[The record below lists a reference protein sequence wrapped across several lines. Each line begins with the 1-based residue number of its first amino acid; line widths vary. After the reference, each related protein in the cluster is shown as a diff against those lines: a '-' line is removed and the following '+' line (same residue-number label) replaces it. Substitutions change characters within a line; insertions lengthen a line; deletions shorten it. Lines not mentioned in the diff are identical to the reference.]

1 MVSMSRQQ
9 SWRVRLRDFC
19 LPLTEV
25 LQQSVLIHLAL
36 LYLVGQASIAWGLQ
50 AASPVWLGG
59 LLAFSAASW
68 VMGGL
73 RLAVLVSLLSVSFLT
88 GNLSLQRVYAPDFP
102 PPHLRHLSLPQ
113 KVILEGWL
121 FQEPERG
128 PTRGR
133 LYLEAQRVWQ
143 DGQSQPATG
152 KVLVTVRHFQD
163 RKDPWQYGD
172 VMKLPLKLRI
182 PRNFQTPGSFDYA
195 GYLARRDIYLSAFVW
210 DAKKIKKVEL
220 ADREGTWLRHRIE
233 HVRRTVGGFFDEQ
246 PSAKSAAILR
256 ALIIGDKSRLDPG
269 LRDSF
274 TRVGVAH
281 VLAISG
287 LHIGLVATLAYG
299 AWWWLLA
306 RSQYVLLMWSV
317 PKLAALFTLPVV
329 LLYAGLAGGSVS
341 TLRAVIM
348 VAVFLTARLLDRE
361 GEVFRSLALA
371 ALIVSLI
378 WPGAVLDI
386 SFQLSFVAVLAILLG
401 LHRFQT
407 WRDNRDKAH
416 AVLLSP
422 WRRRL
427 QRWAGL
433 AILLGLHRFQ
443 IWRDNRDKARD
454 GDPSQWRQRIR
465 RWAGLYCLITLSATV
480 GTLPLVA
487 TYFHT
492 VPLVGFAANLL
503 VVPFLGSAAVVLGLV
518 ATALVFL
525 HMGAATLVVWCAG
538 AVVSLGVWM
547 VEAIAVLPFAAVHF
561 VTPTLFELILFYTL
575 CVSLLFFS
583 HFQPPWL
590 RRIFFSCLFSLV
602 LCDCTYWITQR
613 YFHTELRVSFLDVGQ
628 GDAAVVEFP
637 GSPVMVI
644 DGGGFTSQTF
654 DSGRAIVAPF
664 LWQKKIGQV
673 DTLVLSHPNLD
684 HYGGLEFLAEHFGVT
699 SFWFN
704 ADKRSKSQRFKRLMT
719 TLERNGVE
727 IRPLCSGSH
736 DQEINSV
743 RIQILHPPCSQTGL
757 DTNDASLVLRL
768 SHGDVDILF
777 SGDVETAGERILLS
791 TSAQLASEILKV
803 PHHGSRSSS
812 TLPFLEAVSPQVAI
826 ASLGHHN
833 RFRFP
838 APEVVDRYERQGVAL
853 LRTDQAGTITV
864 LSDGKSY
871 RVETF
876 LP

>member
-143 DGQSQPATG
+143 DGQSRPATG

-182 PRNFQTPGSFDYA
+182 PRNFQTPGSFDYE

-210 DAKKIKKVEL
+210 DAEKIKKVEL

-246 PSAKSAAILR
+246 LSAKSAAILR
-256 ALIIGDKSRLDPG
+256 ALIIGDKSRLDPE

-348 VAVFLTARLLDRE
+348 VAVFLTALLLDQKE
-361 GEVFRSLALA
+361 EVFRSLALA
-371 ALIVSLI
+371 ALSVSLI
-378 WPGAVLDI
+378 WPGAVFDV
-386 SFQLSFVAVLAILLG
+386 SFQLSFVAVLAIFLG
-401 LHRFQT
+401 LHRFRA
-407 WRDNRDKAH
+407 WWDNRDETR
-416 AVLLSP
+416 AVHLSP

-427 QRWAGL
+427 
-433 AILLGLHRFQ
+433 
-443 IWRDNRDKARD
+443 
-454 GDPSQWRQRIR
+454 R
-465 RWAGLYCLITLSATV
+465 RWAILYGLVSLSATV

-590 RRIFFSCLFSLV
+590 RRVFFSCLFSLV
-602 LCDCTYWITQR
+602 LCDGLYWITQR

-637 GSPVMVI
+637 GSHVMVI
-644 DGGGFTSQTF
+644 DGGGFMSQTF

-727 IRPLCSGSH
+727 IRPLCSGSQ

-768 SHGDVDILF
+768 SHGEVDILF

-838 APEVVDRYERQGVAL
+838 APKVVDRYERQGVAL

>member
-73 RLAVLVSLLSVSFLT
+73 RLTVLVSLLSISFLT

-152 KVLVTVRHFQD
+152 KVLITVRHFQD

-195 GYLARRDIYLSAFVW
+195 GYLARRDIYLTAFVW
-210 DAKKIKKVEL
+210 DAKKIKRVEL

-246 PSAKSAAILR
+246 LSAKSAAILR
-256 ALIIGDKSRLDPG
+256 ALIIGDKSRLDPE

-348 VAVFLTARLLDRE
+348 VAVFLTALLLDQKE
-361 GEVFRSLALA
+361 EVFRSLALA
-371 ALIVSLI
+371 ALSVSLI
-378 WPGAVLDI
+378 WLGAVFDV
-386 SFQLSFVAVLAILLG
+386 SFQLSFVAVLAIFLG
-401 LHRFQT
+401 LHRFRA
-407 WRDNRDKAH
+407 WWDNRDETR
-416 AVLLSP
+416 AVHLSP

-427 QRWAGL
+427 
-433 AILLGLHRFQ
+433 
-443 IWRDNRDKARD
+443 
-454 GDPSQWRQRIR
+454 R
-465 RWAGLYCLITLSATV
+465 RWAILYGLVSLSATV

-590 RRIFFSCLFSLV
+590 RRVFFSCLFSLV
-602 LCDCTYWITQR
+602 LCDGLYWITQR

-637 GSPVMVI
+637 GSHVMVI
-644 DGGGFTSQTF
+644 DGGGFMSQTF

-684 HYGGLEFLAEHFGVT
+684 HYGGLEFLAEHLGVT

-727 IRPLCSGSH
+727 IRPLCSGSQ

-743 RIQILHPPCSQTGL
+743 RIQILHPPCGQTGL

-768 SHGDVDILF
+768 SHGEVDILF

-803 PHHGSRSSS
+803 PHHGSQSSS

-838 APEVVDRYERQGVAL
+838 APKVVDRYKRRGVEL

>member
-36 LYLVGQASIAWGLQ
+36 LYLVGQAGIAWGLQ

-143 DGQSQPATG
+143 DGQSRPATG

-210 DAKKIKKVEL
+210 DAEKIKKVEL

-246 PSAKSAAILR
+246 LSAKSAAILR
-256 ALIIGDKSRLDPG
+256 ALIIGDKSRLDPE

-317 PKLAALFTLPVV
+317 PKLAAFFTLPVV

-348 VAVFLTARLLDRE
+348 VAVFLTALLLDQKE
-361 GEVFRSLALA
+361 EVFRSLALA
-371 ALIVSLI
+371 ALSVSLI
-378 WPGAVLDI
+378 WPGAVFDV
-386 SFQLSFVAVLAILLG
+386 SFQLSFVAVLAIFLG
-401 LHRFQT
+401 LHRFRA
-407 WRDNRDKAH
+407 WWDNRDETR
-416 AVLLSP
+416 AVHLSP

-427 QRWAGL
+427 
-433 AILLGLHRFQ
+433 
-443 IWRDNRDKARD
+443 
-454 GDPSQWRQRIR
+454 R
-465 RWAGLYCLITLSATV
+465 RWAILYGLVSLSATV

-590 RRIFFSCLFSLV
+590 RRVFFSCLFSLV

-637 GSPVMVI
+637 GSHVMVI
-644 DGGGFTSQTF
+644 DGGGFMSQTF

-684 HYGGLEFLAEHFGVT
+684 HYGGLEFLAEHLGVT

-727 IRPLCSGSH
+727 IRPLCSGSQ

-768 SHGDVDILF
+768 SHGEVDILF

-838 APEVVDRYERQGVAL
+838 APKVVDRYERQGVAL

>member
-143 DGQSQPATG
+143 DGQARPATG

-182 PRNFQTPGSFDYA
+182 PRNFHTPGSFDYE
-195 GYLARRDIYLSAFVW
+195 GYLARRDIYLTAFVW
-210 DAKKIKKVEL
+210 DDKNIEKVGL
-220 ADREGTWLRHRIE
+220 TGTELRHRIE
-233 HVRRTVGGFFDEQ
+233 NIRRTVGVFFDEHL
-246 PSAKSAAILR
+246 SATPAAILR
-256 ALIIGDKSRLDPG
+256 ALIIGDKSRLDPE

-348 VAVFLTARLLDRE
+348 VAVFLTALLLDQKE
-361 GEVFRSLALA
+361 EVFRSLALA
-371 ALIVSLI
+371 ALSVSLI
-378 WPGAVLDI
+378 WPGAVFDV
-386 SFQLSFVAVLAILLG
+386 SFQLSFVAVLAIFLG
-401 LHRFQT
+401 LHRFRA
-407 WRDNRDKAH
+407 WWDNRDETR
-416 AVLLSP
+416 AVHLSP

-427 QRWAGL
+427 
-433 AILLGLHRFQ
+433 
-443 IWRDNRDKARD
+443 
-454 GDPSQWRQRIR
+454 R
-465 RWAGLYCLITLSATV
+465 RWTVIYGLVSLSATV

-492 VPLVGFAANLL
+492 IPLVGFAANLL

-518 ATALVFL
+518 ATALVFI
-525 HMGAATLVVWCAG
+525 HTGAATLVVWCAG
-538 AVVSLGVWM
+538 AVVSLGVWV

-590 RRIFFSCLFSLV
+590 RRVFFSCLFSLV

-613 YFHTELRVSFLDVGQ
+613 YFHTDLRVSFLDVGQ

-637 GSPVMVI
+637 GSHVMVI
-644 DGGGFTSQTF
+644 DGGGFMSQTF

-684 HYGGLEFLAEHFGVT
+684 HYGGLEFLAEHLGVT

-727 IRPLCSGSH
+727 IRPLCSGSQ

-768 SHGDVDILF
+768 SHGEVDILF

-838 APEVVDRYERQGVAL
+838 APKVVDRYERQGVAL

>member
-1 MVSMSRQQ
+1 MVHP
-9 SWRVRLRDFC
+9 
-19 LPLTEV
+19 LPVATATP
-25 LQQSVLIHLAL
+25 S
-36 LYLVGQASIAWGLQ
+36 
-50 AASPVWLGG
+50 LGRSSTG
-59 LLAFSAASW
+59 
-68 VMGGL
+68 
-73 RLAVLVSLLSVSFLT
+73 LVS
-88 GNLSLQRVYAPDFP
+88 
-102 PPHLRHLSLPQ
+102 
-113 KVILEGWL
+113 
-121 FQEPERG
+121 
-128 PTRGR
+128 
-133 LYLEAQRVWQ
+133 
-143 DGQSQPATG
+143 
-152 KVLVTVRHFQD
+152 
-163 RKDPWQYGD
+163 
-172 VMKLPLKLRI
+172 
-182 PRNFQTPGSFDYA
+182 
-195 GYLARRDIYLSAFVW
+195 
-210 DAKKIKKVEL
+210 
-220 ADREGTWLRHRIE
+220 
-233 HVRRTVGGFFDEQ
+233 
-246 PSAKSAAILR
+246 
-256 ALIIGDKSRLDPG
+256 
-269 LRDSF
+269 
-274 TRVGVAH
+274 
-281 VLAISG
+281 
-287 LHIGLVATLAYG
+287 
-299 AWWWLLA
+299 
-306 RSQYVLLMWSV
+306 
-317 PKLAALFTLPVV
+317 
-329 LLYAGLAGGSVS
+329 
-341 TLRAVIM
+341 
-348 VAVFLTARLLDRE
+348 
-361 GEVFRSLALA
+361 
-371 ALIVSLI
+371 
-378 WPGAVLDI
+378 
-386 SFQLSFVAVLAILLG
+386 
-401 LHRFQT
+401 
-407 WRDNRDKAH
+407 
-416 AVLLSP
+416 
-422 WRRRL
+422 
-427 QRWAGL
+427 
-433 AILLGLHRFQ
+433 
-443 IWRDNRDKARD
+443 
-454 GDPSQWRQRIR
+454 
-465 RWAGLYCLITLSATV
+465 LSATV

-590 RRIFFSCLFSLV
+590 RRVFFSCLFSLV
-602 LCDCTYWITQR
+602 LCDGLYWITQR

-684 HYGGLEFLAEHFGVT
+684 HYGGLEFLAEHLGVT

-743 RIQILHPPCSQTGL
+743 RIQILHPPCGQTGL

-768 SHGDVDILF
+768 SHGEVDILF

-838 APEVVDRYERQGVAL
+838 APKVVDRYERQG
-853 LRTDQAGTITV
+853 RGTAQNGPGG
-864 LSDGKSY
+864 DDNGA
-871 RVETF
+871 E
-876 LP
+876 

>member
-59 LLAFSAASW
+59 LLAFSVASW

-143 DGQSQPATG
+143 DGQSRPATG

-246 PSAKSAAILR
+246 LSAKSAAILR
-256 ALIIGDKSRLDPG
+256 ALIIGDKSRLDPE

-306 RSQYVLLMWSV
+306 RSQYVLLIWTV
-317 PKLAALFTLPVV
+317 PKLAAFFTLPVV

-348 VAVFLTARLLDRE
+348 VAVFLTALLLDQKE
-361 GEVFRSLALA
+361 EVFRSLALA
-371 ALIVSLI
+371 ALSVSLI
-378 WPGAVLDI
+378 WPGAVFDV
-386 SFQLSFVAVLAILLG
+386 SFQLSFVAVLAIFLG
-401 LHRFQT
+401 LHRFRA
-407 WRDNRDKAH
+407 WWDNRDETR
-416 AVLLSP
+416 AVHPSP

-427 QRWAGL
+427 
-433 AILLGLHRFQ
+433 
-443 IWRDNRDKARD
+443 
-454 GDPSQWRQRIR
+454 R
-465 RWAGLYCLITLSATV
+465 RWAILYGLVSLSATV

-590 RRIFFSCLFSLV
+590 RRVFFSCLFSLV
-602 LCDCTYWITQR
+602 LCDGLYWITQR

-628 GDAAVVEFP
+628 GDAAVIEFP
-637 GSPVMVI
+637 DSHVMVI
-644 DGGGFTSQTF
+644 DGGGFMSQTF

-727 IRPLCSGSH
+727 IRPLCSGSQ

-768 SHGDVDILF
+768 SHGEVDILF

-838 APEVVDRYERQGVAL
+838 APKVVDRYERQGVAL

>member
-59 LLAFSAASW
+59 LLAFSVASW

-143 DGQSQPATG
+143 DGQSRPATG

-246 PSAKSAAILR
+246 LSAKSAAILR
-256 ALIIGDKSRLDPG
+256 ALIIGDKSRLDPE

-306 RSQYVLLMWSV
+306 RSQYVLLIWTV
-317 PKLAALFTLPVV
+317 PKLAAFFTLPVV

-348 VAVFLTARLLDRE
+348 VAVFLTALLLDQKE
-361 GEVFRSLALA
+361 EVFRSLALA
-371 ALIVSLI
+371 ALSVSLI
-378 WPGAVLDI
+378 WPGAVFDV
-386 SFQLSFVAVLAILLG
+386 SFQLSFVAVLAIFLG
-401 LHRFQT
+401 LHRFRA
-407 WRDNRDKAH
+407 WWDNRDETR
-416 AVLLSP
+416 AVHPSP

-427 QRWAGL
+427 
-433 AILLGLHRFQ
+433 
-443 IWRDNRDKARD
+443 
-454 GDPSQWRQRIR
+454 R
-465 RWAGLYCLITLSATV
+465 RWAILYGLVSLSATV

-590 RRIFFSCLFSLV
+590 RRVFFSCLFSLV
-602 LCDCTYWITQR
+602 LCDGLYWITQR

-628 GDAAVVEFP
+628 GDAAVIEFP
-637 GSPVMVI
+637 DSHVMVI
-644 DGGGFTSQTF
+644 DGGGFMSQTF

-727 IRPLCSGSH
+727 IRPLCSGSQ

-768 SHGDVDILF
+768 SHGEVDILF

-838 APEVVDRYERQGVAL
+838 APQVVDRYERQGVAL

>member
-143 DGQSQPATG
+143 DGQSRPATG

-246 PSAKSAAILR
+246 LSAKSAAILR
-256 ALIIGDKSRLDPG
+256 ALIIGDKSRLDPE

-348 VAVFLTARLLDRE
+348 VAVFLTALLLDQKE
-361 GEVFRSLALA
+361 EVFRSLALA
-371 ALIVSLI
+371 ALSVSLI
-378 WPGAVLDI
+378 WPGAVFDV
-386 SFQLSFVAVLAILLG
+386 SFQLSFVAVLAIFLG
-401 LHRFQT
+401 LHRFRA
-407 WRDNRDKAH
+407 WWDNRDETR
-416 AVLLSP
+416 AVHPSP

-427 QRWAGL
+427 
-433 AILLGLHRFQ
+433 
-443 IWRDNRDKARD
+443 
-454 GDPSQWRQRIR
+454 R
-465 RWAGLYCLITLSATV
+465 RWAILYGLVSLSATV

-590 RRIFFSCLFSLV
+590 RRVFFSCLFSLV
-602 LCDCTYWITQR
+602 LCDGLYWITQR

-637 GSPVMVI
+637 GSHVMVI
-644 DGGGFTSQTF
+644 DGGGFMSQTF

-727 IRPLCSGSH
+727 IRPLCSGSQ

-768 SHGDVDILF
+768 SHGEVDILF

-838 APEVVDRYERQGVAL
+838 APKVVDRYERQGVAL

>member
-1 MVSMSRQQ
+1 MSRQPSRPVSLAGLRLTRLLEQ
-9 SWRVRLRDFC
+9 SI
-19 LPLTEV
+19 
-25 LQQSVLIHLAL
+25 LIHLAL
-36 LYLVGQASIAWGLQ
+36 VYLLGQAGLAWGWPATAPL
-50 AASPVWLGG
+50 WLGG
-59 LLAFSAASW
+59 LLTLSVAGW
-68 VMGGL
+68 IVGGL
-73 RLAVLVSLLSVSFLT
+73 RLAVVVSLLSGAFLV
-88 GNLSLQRVYAPDFP
+88 GNLTLHRVYAPDFP
-102 PPHLRHLSLPQ
+102 PHHLRQLALPQ
-113 KVILEGWL
+113 KVVLEGWL

-133 LYLEAQRVWQ
+133 LYLETQRLWQ
-143 DGQSQPATG
+143 DGQSRPATG

-172 VMKLPLKLRI
+172 VMKLPLKLRL

-195 GYLARRDIYLSAFVW
+195 GYLARRSIYLTAFVW
-210 DAKKIKKVEL
+210 DDTKIKKIG
-220 ADREGTWLRHRIE
+220 RRGTWLRHRLE

-246 PSAKSAAILR
+246 LSAKSAAILR
-256 ALIIGDKSRLDPG
+256 ALIIGDKSQLDPDV
-269 LRDSF
+269 RDAF

-287 LHIGLVATLAYG
+287 LHIGLVALLAYG

-361 GEVFRSLALA
+361 EEVFRSLALA

-386 SFQLSFVAVLAILLG
+386 SFQLSFVAVLAIFLG
-401 LHRFQT
+401 LHRFQA
-407 WRDNRDKAH
+407 WWDNRDETR
-416 AVLLSP
+416 AVHLSP
-422 WRRRL
+422 QRRRL
-427 QRWAGL
+427 
-433 AILLGLHRFQ
+433 
-443 IWRDNRDKARD
+443 
-454 GDPSQWRQRIR
+454 R
-465 RWAGLYCLITLSATV
+465 RWATLYGLVSLSATV

-487 TYFHT
+487 THFHT
-492 VPLVGFAANLL
+492 VPLVGFLANLL
-503 VVPFLGSAAVVLGLV
+503 LVPFLGSAAVVLGL
-518 ATALVFL
+518 AAAALVFI
-525 HMGAATLVVWCAG
+525 HAGAATLVVWCAG
-538 AVVSLGVWM
+538 VVVSFGVWM
-547 VEAIAVLPFAAVHF
+547 VETIAALPFTAVHF

-583 HFQPPWL
+583 YIQPPGL
-590 RRIFFSCLFSLV
+590 RRVFFSCLFSLI
-602 LCDCTYWITQR
+602 LFDSLYWITQR

-637 GSPVMVI
+637 GSYVMVI
-644 DGGGFTSQTF
+644 DAGGFTSQTF
-654 DSGRAIVAPF
+654 DPGRAIVAPF
-664 LWQKKIGQV
+664 LWQRKIGRI

-684 HYGGLEFLAEHFGVT
+684 HYGGLEFLAKHFGVT

-704 ADKRSKSQRFKRLMT
+704 GDERSGSRRFKRLMA
-719 TLERNGVE
+719 TLQANDIQPHTLCRDTPDRE
-727 IRPLCSGSH
+727 IGG
-736 DQEINSV
+736 V
-743 RIQILHPPCSQTGL
+743 RIQILHPPCGQTGL
-757 DTNDASLVLRL
+757 DKNDASLVLRL
-768 SHGDVDILF
+768 SHGEVDMLF
-777 SGDVETAGERILLS
+777 SGDIERAGEGILLA
-791 TSAQLASEILKV
+791 TPARLESEILKV

-812 TLPFLEAVSPQVAI
+812 TQPFLEAVSPQVAL
-826 ASLGHHN
+826 ASLGYRN

-838 APEVVDRYERQGVAL
+838 APEVVDRYERQGVTL
-853 LRTDQAGTITV
+853 LRTDRAGTITV

-876 LP
+876 LPSPATTLTLSR

>member
-143 DGQSQPATG
+143 DGQSRPATG

-233 HVRRTVGGFFDEQ
+233 HVRRTVGGFFDGQ
-246 PSAKSAAILR
+246 LSAKSAAILR
-256 ALIIGDKSRLDPG
+256 ALIIGDKSRLDPE

-348 VAVFLTARLLDRE
+348 VAVFLTALLLDQKE
-361 GEVFRSLALA
+361 EVFRSLALA
-371 ALIVSLI
+371 ALSVSLI
-378 WPGAVLDI
+378 WPGAVFDV
-386 SFQLSFVAVLAILLG
+386 SFQLSFVAVLAIFLG
-401 LHRFQT
+401 LHRFRA
-407 WRDNRDKAH
+407 WWDNRDETR
-416 AVLLSP
+416 AVHLSP

-427 QRWAGL
+427 
-433 AILLGLHRFQ
+433 
-443 IWRDNRDKARD
+443 
-454 GDPSQWRQRIR
+454 R
-465 RWAGLYCLITLSATV
+465 RWAILYGLVSLSATV

-518 ATALVFL
+518 ATALVFI
-525 HMGAATLVVWCAG
+525 HTGAATLVVWCAG
-538 AVVSLGVWM
+538 AVVSLGVWV

-583 HFQPPWL
+583 YFQPPWL
-590 RRIFFSCLFSLV
+590 RRVFFSCLFSLV
-602 LCDCTYWITQR
+602 LCDGLYWITQR
-613 YFHTELRVSFLDVGQ
+613 YFHTDLRVSFLDVGQ

-637 GSPVMVI
+637 GSHVMVI
-644 DGGGFTSQTF
+644 DAGGFLSRTF

-727 IRPLCSGSH
+727 IRPLCSGSQ

-768 SHGDVDILF
+768 SHGEVDILF

-838 APEVVDRYERQGVAL
+838 VPEVVDRYERQGVAL